1 MASLLLPVIYLTFIS
16 LGLPDSLLGTAWPVM
31 HVDLGAPVAAQS
43 LISIIISCC
52 TIVSSLL
59 TARLVRRLGTGRL
72 TALSVALTAAAI
84 LGFST
89 TNALGN
95 SASLRSHTAWELAPS
110 MRHST
115 TTSHS
120 TTVHA
125 T

>member
-59 TARLVRRLGTGRL
+59 TARLVHRLGTGRL

-89 TNALGN
+89 TNAF
-95 SASLRSHTAWELAPS
+95 
-110 MRHST
+110 
-115 TTSHS
+115 
-120 TTVHA
+120 
-125 T
+125 